1 MRTLL
6 LIAILF
12 LSGCSSSDKPA
23 GPNADSTE
31 APPSTPGDASE
42 PEESDSIPTPPDD
55 STAEPD
61 IPMTRKWIAA
71 GHTYQQPDG
80 NRLALGTGSLPGGT
94 ELEIRLSGTPQW
106 VVAAPIPE
114 GSIWAVVLTDGRV
127 QAFRIAA
134 NQTEPL
140 TIAPNALAPGT
151 PPLLLIDDQGQP
163 ALANPSDENAS
174 ISTHPALLTPEGR
187 IAYIDNSG
195 DLVIRDGDVD
205 LHLPVNALPDAR
217 VLVDENERILLLTD
231 PTGRYGHGVLGD
243 DLEAAGIALIETRPT
258 PQIILH
264 IDIPAPAVVE
274 GLSPIWADLTGDG
287 QREILVTLSDEQ
299 QGARI
304 AAFDETGR
312 QIATGPAIGQGYR
325 WRHQIAVA
333 PFGPLGEIE
342 IVDVL
347 TPHIGGTVE
356 FYTLVDDALD
366 IAARMP
372 GYTSHRIG
380 SRNLDMAVAGDF
392 DGDGQ
397 TELLL
402 PNQALTELGAV
413 RHTQTGARI
422 VWTLPLNQRISTN
435 LATVTLDDD
444 RLAIGLGYGQTLHL
458 WLP

>member
-1 MRTLL
+1 MHSLL

-12 LSGCSSSDKPA
+12 FAGCFSSDKPA
-23 GPNADSTE
+23 GPDADPSQ
-31 APPSTPGDASE
+31 APPSIPDDTPP
-42 PEESDSIPTPPDD
+42 PEEPDSTQTVPAD
-55 STAEPD
+55 STAEHD
-61 IPMTRKWIAA
+61 IPMTRQWIAA
-71 GHTYQQPDG
+71 GYTYQQPDG
-80 NRLALGTGSLPGGT
+80 NRMALGTGSLPGGT
-94 ELEIRLSGTPQW
+94 EIKIPLSGSPQW
-106 VVAAPIPE
+106 VVAAPVPE
-114 GSIWAVVLTDGRV
+114 GSIWAVALTDGRV
-127 QAFRIAA
+127 QTFKVTENRA
-134 NQTEPL
+134 EPL
-140 TIAPNALAPGT
+140 TIDPDALTPGT

-163 ALANPSDENAS
+163 ALANPTDADAS
-174 ISTHPALLTPEGR
+174 IHASPALLTPEGR
-187 IAYIDNSG
+187 IAYVDNSG

-205 LHLPVNALPDAR
+205 FHLSVNALPDAR
-217 VLVDENERILLLTD
+217 ILVDEEERILLLTD
-231 PTGRYGHGVLGD
+231 PTDRYGHGVLGD

-258 PQIILH
+258 PQVVLH

-274 GLSPIWADLTGDG
+274 GLAPIWADLTGNG
-287 QREILVTLSDEQ
+287 RREILVTLSDEA

-304 AAFDETGR
+304 AAFDEDGS

-325 WRHQIAVA
+325 WRHQIAVV

-356 FYTLVDDALD
+356 FYQLVDDTLD
-366 IAARMP
+366 IAARVS

-392 DGDGQ
+392 DGDGR

-413 RHTQTGARI
+413 RHTPTGARI
-422 VWTLPLNQRISTN
+422 VWTLPLNQRIGTN
-435 LATVTLDDD
+435 LAAVTLADDH
-444 RLAIGLGYGQTLHL
+444 LAIGLGYGQTLHL

>member
-1 MRTLL
+1 MPTLL
-6 LIAILF
+6 LIAILS
-12 LSGCSSSDKPA
+12 LAGCSSSDKPA
-23 GPNADSTE
+23 GPDADSTE
-31 APPSTPGDASE
+31 APPSIPGDASE
-42 PEESDSIPTPPDD
+42 PEESDSTPTPPDE
-55 STAEPD
+55 TTTEPD
-61 IPMTRKWIAA
+61 ISMTRKWIAA
-71 GHTYQQPDG
+71 GHTYHRPDG
-80 NRLALGTGSLPGGT
+80 NRLALGSGSLPGGT
-94 ELEIRLSGTPQW
+94 ELEIPLSGSPQW
-106 VVAAPIPE
+106 IVAAPIAE

-127 QAFRIAA
+127 QAFKVTAD
-134 NQTEPL
+134 QTEPL
-140 TIAPNALAPGT
+140 TIAPDALPPGT
-151 PPLLLIDDQGQP
+151 PPLLLVDDKGQP

-174 ISTHPALLTPEGR
+174 ISTNPALLTPEGR

-195 DLVIRDGDVD
+195 DLIIRDGDVD
-205 LHLPVNALPDAR
+205 LHLSVNALPDAR
-217 VLVDENERILLLTD
+217 ILVDEDERILLLTD

-243 DLEAAGIALIETRPT
+243 DLEAAGIALVETRPT
-258 PQIILH
+258 PQVVLH
-264 IDIPAPAVVE
+264 IDIPAPTVIE
-274 GLSPIWADLTGDG
+274 GLAPIWADLTGDG
-287 QREILVTLSDEQ
+287 RREILVTLSDEEL
-299 QGARI
+299 GARI
-304 AAFDETGR
+304 AVFDETGN

-342 IVDVL
+342 VVDVL
-347 TPHIGGTVE
+347 TPHIGGVVE
-356 FYTLVDDALD
+356 FYHLIDDALD

-392 DGDGQ
+392 DGDGR

-422 VWTLPLNQRISTN
+422 VWTLPLSQQISTS
-435 LATVTLDDD
+435 LAAVTLAAD